1 MSASIQKLRTQL
13 LLCVAAG
20 ALVTLGLAVWA
31 DLPTFLAAL
40 ASFQWWLIVPIALLT
55 FVNYGLRIAKWMLYT
70 RVVGAS
76 QVGWWEG
83 TLLFFAGLSLSL
95 TPGKVGELV
104 KCALLSERSGVPFT
118 RTAPIVVAERLSD
131 GIALVLMAAIGAA
144 AFGVGREFAIAGA
157 LVTLGLVAVIEIRPI
172 GLAVLRLCSRLP
184 LIGPR
189 VHLLRELYE
198 SSYAL
203 FHPRIMTP
211 AVAIGFVAW
220 SLQGVALALT
230 FMGLGV
236 SGGWELVLP
245 SIFVLASAMIAGSL
259 LLVPGGIGV
268 AEASIVGLSQLL
280 LEVTAQVAA
289 VAALITR
296 LCTLWFGVVVG
307 VAAIAIITR
316 DNPLPAIPATAPADE
331 IIGAV

>member
-1 MSASIQKLRTQL
+1 
-13 LLCVAAG
+13 
-20 ALVTLGLAVWA
+20 
-31 DLPTFLAAL
+31 
-40 ASFQWWLIVPIALLT
+40 
-55 FVNYGLRIAKWMLYT
+55 
-70 RVVGAS
+70 
-76 QVGWWEG
+76 
-83 TLLFFAGLSLSL
+83 
-95 TPGKVGELV
+95 
-104 KCALLSERSGVPFT
+104 
-118 RTAPIVVAERLSD
+118 
-131 GIALVLMAAIGAA
+131 
-144 AFGVGREFAIAGA
+144 
-157 LVTLGLVAVIEIRPI
+157 VTLGLVAVIEIRPI